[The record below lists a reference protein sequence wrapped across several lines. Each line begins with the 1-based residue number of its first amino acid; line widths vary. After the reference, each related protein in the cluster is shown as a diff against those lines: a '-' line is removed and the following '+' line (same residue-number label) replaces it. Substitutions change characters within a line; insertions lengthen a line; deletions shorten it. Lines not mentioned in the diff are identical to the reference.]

1 MVEGKNEARNQWIGR
16 TSQNKVMNFKA
27 VEGTALVPGSYVN
40 VVTTGTFPNSLV
52 GEMVI

>member
-1 MVEGKNEARNQWIGR
+1 MVEGKNEARSQWIAR

-27 VEGTALVPGSYVN
+27 VEGAAPVPGSYVN
-40 VVTTGTFPNSLV
+40 VLTTATLPNSLV